1 MKKVLLLLAT
11 FMAMLSIEAAPAL
24 RGPFTVKQAD
34 GTLLTIEQFGDEY
47 HHWTSTTDGTMIIN
61 TGKGYFVADID
72 ENGELK
78 ATDVLAHETNLRTNK
93 ELALIQKQA
102 TRRAL
107 FHQRGQQ
114 AKNRALSIGNSYYK
128 YLPHK
133 GKVRIL
139 TILAE
144 YQDVKFTVNQPVKA
158 FDQLLNGETQEDLGN
173 SNTLNIGSVRQYF
186 EASSRGQFSPEFDIV
201 GPVTLPDS
209 MKVYGGTNSNG
220 YDDKFSTFCTDALNQ
235 VKGGNLVADWS
246 VYDNDKDNVVELICI
261 IFAGYGQNQGG
272 ANNTIWAKAGL
283 QNIKIDNTYRVSFF
297 NCSCEKFHPREAYKD
312 YINGIG
318 VFNHEMSHCMGLPDL
333 YATTSSAYVNNQGM
347 EKWDIMDYG
356 LYNRSGFAP
365 SLYTA
370 WEQEVMGWTEIEPLS
385 QNSAITGMTTLQDGG
400 KAYKIANSDNERE
413 FIVMENIQK
422 SGLNS
427 YSPAHGL
434 LVYHVAYPYASVNY
448 TNSPNNKPG
457 RPAVAVVPASGLFI
471 SGYLKGDGRPYSD
484 KEWTAS
490 IAASVFPGT
499 GENKKTTL
507 CDAMELPNYL
517 FYVGDDDSKPIGLG
531 LTDITETDGMISF
544 RVYKPGDVNGDTEI
558 NITDITNVI
567 DKINNLPS
575 TEFDEKAAD
584 LNNDGEI
591 NITDVTLI
599 LDIINQKNN

>member
-11 FMAMLSIEAAPAL
+11 FIAMLSVEAAPAL

-114 AKNRALSIGNSYYK
+114 ANKNRALSIGTAIK

-133 GKVRIL
+133 GNVRIL

-158 FDQLLNGETQEDLGN
+158 FDQLLNGDTQEDLGN
-173 SNTLNIGSVRQYF
+173 ENTLNIGSVRQYF

-235 VKGGNLVADWS
+235 VKEGNLVSDWS

-272 ANNTIWAKAGL
+272 ANNTIWAKAGF

-297 NCSCEKFHPREAYKD
+297 NCSCEKFHPQEAWKD

-333 YATTSSAYVNNQGM
+333 YVTSSGTYVNNQGM

-356 LYNRSGFAP
+356 LYNRNGFAP

-385 QNSAITGMTTLQDGG
+385 QNSTISGMTTLQDGG

-427 YSPAHGL
+427 YSAGHGL
-434 LVYHVAYPYASVNY
+434 LVYHVAYPNASVNY
-448 TNSPNNKPG
+448 TNSPNNTRG
-457 RPAVAVVPASGLFI
+457 RPAVAVVPANGLLI
-471 SGYLKGDGRPYSD
+471 NSYLRGDGKPYTNN
-484 KEWTAS
+484 EWTAS
-490 IAASVFPGT
+490 IAASIFPGT
-499 GENKKTTL
+499 GNVTTL

-517 FYVGDDDSKPIGLG
+517 FYVGDNDSKPIGLG

-544 RVYKPGDVNGDTEI
+544 RLYKPGDVNGDTEI

-567 DKINNLPS
+567 DKINNQPS
-575 TEFDEKAAD
+575 AEFDEKAAD